1 MIMTHFINSSIGKKV
16 IMSLS
21 GLFLIVFLLV
31 HLGINLLLFVSE
43 EVFNEV
49 AHFMAVN
56 PIMFVMQH
64 VLALGFIIHIIYAL
78 VTSYLNMKAR
88 PVGYAVIDRSK
99 SSSWESRNMLI
110 TGALV
115 FSFLVLHLIN
125 YFFKMKFGEAEIA
138 SDYVLVTDLFKE
150 WYFTLIYIISFV
162 LLYLHLNH
170 AFQSAFQTLGL
181 NNSKWLKR
189 WKIIGTIYA
198 LIICLGFISIAACF
212 FARSIV

>member
-1 MIMTHFINSSIGKKV
+1 MTHFINSSIGKKV

>member
-1 MIMTHFINSSIGKKV
+1 MTHFINSSIGKKV

-21 GLFLIVFLLV
+21 GLFLIIFLLV
-31 HLGINLLLFVSE
+31 HLGINMLLFVSE
-43 EVFNEV
+43 EVFNAA
-49 AHFMAVN
+49 AHFMAKN

-64 VLALGFIIHIIYAL
+64 VLSIGFIIHIIYAL

-88 PVGYAVIDRSK
+88 PIGYAVIDRSK

-115 FSFLVLHLIN
+115 CSFLVLHLIN
-125 YFFKMKFGEAEIA
+125 YFFKMKFGETEIA

-150 WYFTLIYIISFV
+150 WYFSLIYIISFI

-189 WKIIGTIYA
+189 WKVIGTIYA

>member
-1 MIMTHFINSSIGKKV
+1 MASFINSSIGKKL

-21 GLFLIVFLLV
+21 GIFLIVFLLV
-31 HLGINLLLFVSE
+31 HLGINLLLFVGE
-43 EVFNEV
+43 DVFNAAAE
-49 AHFMAVN
+49 FMAEN

-78 VTSYLNMKAR
+78 ITSYLNMKAR
-88 PVGYAVIDRSK
+88 PVGYAVVKNSK
-99 SSSWESRNMLI
+99 TSSWESRNMLI
-110 TGALV
+110 TGGLV

-125 YFFKMKFGEAEIA
+125 YFFKMKFGEVEIE
-138 SDYVLVTDLFKE
+138 SDYVLVTELFKE
-150 WYFTLIYIISFV
+150 WYFTAIYILSFI

-189 WKIIGTIYA
+189 WKVIGTIYA
-198 LIICLGFISIAACF
+198 LIICLGFICIAACF
-212 FARSIV
+212 FARTII

>member
-1 MIMTHFINSSIGKKV
+1 MAPFINSSIGKKV
-16 IMSLS
+16 IMSLT
-21 GLFLIVFLLV
+21 GIFLLVFLVV
-31 HLGINLLLFVSE
+31 HLGINMLLFVSE
-43 EVFNEV
+43 DVFN
-49 AHFMAVN
+49 AASHFMAKN
-56 PIMFVMQH
+56 PVMFVLQH
-64 VLALGFIIHIIYAL
+64 VLALGFIIHIIYSL
-78 VTSYLNMKAR
+78 ITSYLNMKAR
-88 PVGYAVIDRSK
+88 PIGYAVIDRSK

-110 TGALV
+110 TGSLV

-125 YFFKMKFGEAEIA
+125 YFFKMKFGDVEIE
-138 SDYVLVTDLFKE
+138 SDFVLVTDLFGV
-150 WYFTLIYIISFV
+150 WYYTAIYIVSFI

-189 WKIIGTIYA
+189 WKVIGTIYA

>member
-1 MIMTHFINSSIGKKV
+1 MASFINSSIGKKL

-21 GLFLIVFLLV
+21 GIFLIVFLLV

-43 EVFNEV
+43 DVFNAAAE
-49 AHFMAVN
+49 FMAEN
-56 PIMFVMQH
+56 PVMFVMQH

-78 VTSYLNMKAR
+78 ITSYLNMKAR
-88 PVGYAVIDRSK
+88 PVGYAVVKNSK
-99 SSSWESRNMLI
+99 TSSWESRNMLI
-110 TGALV
+110 TGGLV

-125 YFFKMKFGEAEIA
+125 YFFKMKFGEVEIE
-138 SDYVLVTDLFKE
+138 SDYVLVTELFKE
-150 WYFTLIYIISFV
+150 WYFTAIYILSFI

-189 WKIIGTIYA
+189 WKAVGTIYA

-212 FARSIV
+212 FARTII